1 MTEGLVVRTRRETE
15 MRVRDEKEAFNM
27 STDDENTP
35 QRDIFRTNTPSP
47 EEPIDIQVK
56 EKRRR
61 RKKGNDYCHVI
72 LRAGATRRSCF
83 LWHSHERDSD
93 DQS

>member
-1 MTEGLVVRTRRETE
+1 
-15 MRVRDEKEAFNM
+15 MRKRPFNM

-47 EEPIDIQVK
+47 EEPIDLQVK
-56 EKRRR
+56 ERRRR

-72 LRAGATRRSCF
+72 LRAGATR
-83 LWHSHERDSD
+83 HSRILVFSLAFA
-93 DQS
+93 

>member
-1 MTEGLVVRTRRETE
+1 
-15 MRVRDEKEAFNM
+15 M

-56 EKRRR
+56 ERRRR
-61 RKKGNDYCHVI
+61 RKKGMITVMLYFVLEQHDTQGS
-72 LRAGATRRSCF
+72 LCF
-83 LWHSHERDSD
+83 LWHSHESDSD
-93 DQS
+93 DQ